1 HLRITLDILKRNS
14 LFSKRSKCTFRG
26 SMVEYLGHFISA
38 DGVSTD
44 PKKIEAVQQWP
55 LPKNLKEL
63 RGLLGLTGYYRRF
76 VKNCSLLSRPLTNLL
91 KNDAFKWN
99 QEATDAFTTL
109 KEAMITAHVL
119 ALPDLQQ
126 EFV

>member
-14 LFSKRSKCTFRG
+14 LFAKKSKCTFGG
-26 SMVEYLGHFISA
+26 SRVEYLGHFISTY
-38 DGVSTD
+38 GVSTD
-44 PKKIEAVQQWP
+44 PKKIKDVQQWP

-63 RGLLGLTGYYRRF
+63 RGFLDLTGYYKRF
-76 VKNCSLLSRPLTNLL
+76 VKKYSLLSRTLTNLL
-91 KNDAFKWN
+91 KKDAFKWN
-99 QEATDAFTTL
+99 QEATDAFTAL
-109 KEAMITAHVL
+109 KEAMIIAHVL